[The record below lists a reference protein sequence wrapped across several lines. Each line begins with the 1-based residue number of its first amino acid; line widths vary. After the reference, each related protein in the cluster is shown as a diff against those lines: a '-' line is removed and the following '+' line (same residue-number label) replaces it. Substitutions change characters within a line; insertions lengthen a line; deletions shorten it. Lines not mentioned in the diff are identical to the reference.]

1 MNADRPAPH
10 RQLAP
15 LDDTDRLIVAA
26 LRADG
31 RVSMRSLAST
41 LHISRASAYT
51 RVERLERAGV
61 ITGYAAVID
70 PQRFGFGLSA
80 FVYLKISQQS
90 WKSLRQRVMAMP
102 EVEYGALV
110 SGDYDIALLVR
121 TRDTATLRDFVL
133 TELQDLP
140 EVLSTQTVLIF
151 DEIVKSGA
159 RASAVVVDGDGAGER

>member
-1 MNADRPAPH
+1 
-10 RQLAP
+10 
-15 LDDTDRLIVAA
+15 
-26 LRADG
+26 
-31 RVSMRSLAST
+31 
-41 LHISRASAYT
+41 
-51 RVERLERAGV
+51 
-61 ITGYAAVID
+61 
-70 PQRFGFGLSA
+70 
-80 FVYLKISQQS
+80 
-90 WKSLRQRVMAMP
+90 
-102 EVEYGALV
+102 YGALV